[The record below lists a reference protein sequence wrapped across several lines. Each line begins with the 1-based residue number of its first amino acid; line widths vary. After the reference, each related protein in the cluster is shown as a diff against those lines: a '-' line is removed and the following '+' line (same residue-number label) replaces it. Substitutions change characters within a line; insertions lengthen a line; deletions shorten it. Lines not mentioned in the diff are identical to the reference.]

1 MKIRVTFDLD
11 PNENRRLREL
21 LGIRAGRASFAE
33 YRLALQQ
40 IVKNELGNQN

>member
-11 PNENRRLREL
+11 PNENKRLREL
-21 LGIRAGRASFAE
+21 LGIRAGRASFAD

-40 IVKNELGNQN
+40 IVKNKLGSQS